1 MRCTDVT
8 RFVVVGT
15 LKADTPAIQTEVAM
29 CFHKTRIDVEAT
41 GINTFFVFQWLD
53 AFADLGDLAILNANV
68 GNVRLD
74 AIEDLEQYSID
85 CRVGTGMVRVEKSN
99 CAKEYRSKGKDT
111 GYIKIKVN
119 VGNIEI
125 N

>member
-53 AFADLGDLAILNANV
+53 AFADLGDLAILNADV
-68 GNVRLD
+68 GNVRFSFYCIMDKSVLND
-74 AIEDLEQYSID
+74 YIVFPLLFIQ
-85 CRVGTGMVRVEKSN
+85 CRLTAADML
-99 CAKEYRSKGKDT
+99 AFLLHHLFLPARSETVKP
-111 GYIKIKVN
+111 
-119 VGNIEI
+119 
-125 N
+125 